1 VLDVPFP
8 QLADRSIQP
17 LVIDAHEV
25 SRIGLA
31 VLLRGQ
37 PWVARCLLARDE
49 AQARE
54 LARRHRPAVAILDI
68 SNMGPFVASATASLR
83 QAHPGIQIVLTARCA
98 VELPAPPRRLGAAS
112 YVPPPSSSDEVL
124 RAVRAALLAEA
135 PPAPEDPSPGDRSPG
150 DPPLNELSER
160 ERELLLLIS
169 TGATNREIAQ
179 TLHLGPDS
187 IKKNASVLY
196 RKLGVR
202 NRIEAAGYAS
212 SLFGQDQR

>member
-1 VLDVPFP
+1 MPDPSP

-31 VLLRGQ
+31 VLLRTQ

-49 AQARE
+49 TEARE

-68 SNMGPFVASATASLR
+68 SNMGPFIAASTASLR

-98 VELPAPPRRLGAAS
+98 VALPSPPRRFGAAS
-112 YVPPPSSSDEVL
+112 YVPPPSTSADVVD
-124 RAVRAALLAEA
+124 AVRAALLTEE
-135 PPAPEDPSPGDRSPG
+135 PPSRGDPSRGSAAPGQPDLSP
-150 DPPLNELSER
+150 R

-187 IKKNASVLY
+187 IKKNASLLY

-202 NRIEAAGYAS
+202 NRIEATRYAS
-212 SLFGQDQR
+212 SLFGDDWA

>member
-1 VLDVPFP
+1 VPDP
-8 QLADRSIQP
+8 SQQLADRSIRP

-31 VLLRGQ
+31 VLLRSQ

-49 AQARE
+49 AEARE

-98 VELPAPPRRLGAAS
+98 VKLPAPPHRLGAVS
-112 YVPPPSSSDEVL
+112 YLPPPSSSADVV

-135 PPAPEDPSPGDRSPG
+135 PPADSGPSPSE
-150 DPPLNELSER
+150 PPPDGPDLSAR

-179 TLHLGPDS
+179 ALHLGPDS
-187 IKKNASVLY
+187 IKRYASLLY

-202 NRIEAAGYAS
+202 NRIEAARYAS
-212 SLFGQDQR
+212 SLFGQDQL